1 MTIKTIAKKPYT
13 LNVLYETWTDTQNT
27 GNEIDTFTF
36 VDLASAMR
44 MATEEVKWENTIHAT
59 VTDERTGVDH
69 FDCEGDYFARAIVR
83 LGT

>member
-1 MTIKTIAKKPYT
+1 
-13 LNVLYETWTDTQNT
+13 
-27 GNEIDTFTF
+27 
-36 VDLASAMR
+36 